1 MADGHSVQ
9 EMLKICN
16 FLYTAS
22 STVQRTEEEGD
33 EEEKMSESK
42 ITSKINEL
50 RKSRGLS
57 TELSERGSQLFQ
69 LLGKE
74 LSMREQRMF
83 VLNRNLSH
91 SDVESF
97 LRNAVKS
104 VEFEL
109 TKVSDRIENVSLDES
124 NLDIKIEKRKEDLER
139 YQKRLTALKS
149 VR

>member
-22 STVQRTEEEGD
+22 STIQRTEEEG

-57 TELSERGSQLFQ
+57 AELSERGSQLFQ

-74 LSMREQRMF
+74 LSMREQRKF

-109 TKVSDRIENVSLDES
+109 TKVSERIENVSLDES
-124 NLDIKIEKRKEDLER
+124 SLDMKIEKRKEDLER